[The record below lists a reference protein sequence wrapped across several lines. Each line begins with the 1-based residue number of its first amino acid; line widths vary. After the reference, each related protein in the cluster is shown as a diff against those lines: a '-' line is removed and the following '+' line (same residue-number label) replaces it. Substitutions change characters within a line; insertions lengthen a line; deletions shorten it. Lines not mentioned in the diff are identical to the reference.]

1 MRIKAT
7 TAKRAPAGN
16 DRLFAAVCRS
26 VLGQE
31 VVPEYTFFPGRKW
44 RFDYAIPE
52 HMIAIEVEGATYKK
66 TTYRDKKTG
75 EKVTVM
81 GGRHN
86 IGEGYLKDMEKY
98 NTAAM
103 AGWRVFRV
111 TPADL
116 MKSKTLDM
124 LKSAIEKK

>member
-1 MRIKAT
+1 MRLNGKVSRVSRLGA
-7 TAKRAPAGN
+7 
-16 DRLFAAVCRS
+16 DRLFPSVCKTI
-26 VLGQE
+26 LKEE
-31 VVPEYTFFPGRKW
+31 VTPEYTFFPGRKW
-44 RFDYAIPE
+44 RFDYAIVGRK
-52 HMIAIEVEGATYKK
+52 IAIEVEGATFKK

-86 IGEGYLKDMEKY
+86 IGEGYLNDMEKY

-124 LKSAIEKK
+124 LKSAIEK